1 MSKQPNDFV
10 TLKAEQVPVV
20 SKTDVVVVGAGPA
33 GVSAAVSAARN
44 GCSVTLIERY
54 HHLGGMA
61 SGGMVL
67 VLDDMVNPGRGN
79 RPDEIVTTGI
89 VSEFVDRLQ
98 SQNAAVYPPSEDC
111 VKNWEMWQKWS
122 RWGCINFHETG
133 MPQPIIHAVA
143 FDPDAWKRVSLDLV
157 KECGVNLRLH
167 SWFSEA
173 IFEDGRVKGVV
184 CQTKLGRQALMADM
198 VIDATGDLD
207 LAASAGADFVQG
219 EYIVTTVFRLCDVDT
234 DKAEAFEYA
243 NPEEYKKLDRQAR
256 RVIGGAWGMWW
267 LKTPLPGIVWCNCPH
282 MTGYDGLSP
291 EDMVAAEYEGRERM
305 MNLLEFARANIPGFE
320 NAKMLGAAEQMGIRQ
335 TRLLRGEY
343 VVTKDDV
350 QKRRHFADSVC
361 RGRDYYTPYRA
372 LLPKGLDNLIVAGRH
387 YSVDSDAQKSSREI
401 PPCMVQ
407 GEAAGIAVSL
417 ALNGN
422 SALRDV
428 DAKLIQAR
436 MRAQGADPGD
446 IPSANALL
454 DNQPISA

>member
-1 MSKQPNDFV
+1 MTDHITTKS
-10 TLKAEQVPVV
+10 EQIPVV
-20 SKTDVVVVGAGPA
+20 ADCDVVVVGAGPA
-33 GVSAAVSAARN
+33 GLTAAISAARN
-44 GCSVTLIERY
+44 GCSVTLLERY

-67 VLDDMVNPGRGN
+67 VLDDMVNMGS
-79 RPDEIVTTGI
+79 EIVTTGI
-89 VSEFVDRLQ
+89 VNEFVDRMARQ
-98 SQNAAVYPPSEDC
+98 DGAVYPPPEDC
-111 VKNWEMWQKWS
+111 VKSMEMWQKWS
-122 RWGCINFHETG
+122 RWGCIDFHQTG

-157 KECGVNLRLH
+157 KEAGVNLRLH

-173 IFEDGRVKGVV
+173 LVEGGRVTGVI
-184 CQTKLGRQALMADM
+184 CQTKVGRQAIRAKM

-207 LAASAGADFVQG
+207 VASSAGASYIQG
-219 EYIVTTVFRLCDVDT
+219 QYIVTTVFRLCDVDT
-234 DKAEAFEYA
+234 DRAEAFEYA

-282 MTGYDGLSP
+282 MPDYDGLSP

-305 MNLLEFARANIPGFE
+305 MNLLAFAREHLPGFE

-335 TRLLRGEY
+335 TRLLQGEY

-350 QKRRHFADSVC
+350 KHRRHFADSVC

-372 LLPKGLDNLIVAGRH
+372 LLPKGIDNLIVAGRH
-387 YSVDSDAQKSSREI
+387 YSVESEAQKQSREI
-401 PPCMVQ
+401 PPCMSQ
-407 GEAAGIAVSL
+407 GEAAGIAVAL
-417 ALNGN
+417 ALNAGT
-422 SALRDV
+422 ALRDV
-428 DAKLIQAR
+428 DAKAIQKQ

-446 IPSANALL
+446 VPSSNALVEEK
-454 DNQPISA
+454 AEV

>member
-1 MSKQPNDFV
+1 MSKQSNDYV
-10 TLKAEQVPVV
+10 TLKAQQVPVV

-67 VLDDMVNPGRGN
+67 VLDDMVNPGKDN

-157 KECGVNLRLH
+157 KDCGINLRLH

-173 IFEDGRVKGVV
+173 IVEDGKVKGVI

-256 RVIGGAWGMWW
+256 RAIGGAWGMWW

-305 MNLLEFARANIPGFE
+305 MNLLAFARANIPGFE

-428 DAKLIQAR
+428 DAKLIQAQ

-454 DNQPISA
+454 DNQPISV